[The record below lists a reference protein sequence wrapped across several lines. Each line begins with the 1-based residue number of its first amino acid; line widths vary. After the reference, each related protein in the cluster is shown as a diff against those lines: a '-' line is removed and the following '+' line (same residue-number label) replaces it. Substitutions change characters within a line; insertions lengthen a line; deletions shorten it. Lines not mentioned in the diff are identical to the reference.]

1 VQSQIQEAWLKALEA
16 ILRPVVKLWLQSG
29 LGYGQFETIAKSV
42 FIGVA
47 TNDYQSRGRPANYSQ
62 VSAITGI
69 SRKEVS
75 RIRKAESPTRWTPSM
90 ETSPVN
96 TILHQWHFD
105 PEFSDANGSAHP
117 LPYEGQRSFSE
128 LVARYGGD
136 IPPGAMRSALQK
148 MGIVSQNDEGLL
160 SPTQSYTYA
169 RAFDADFVRGLAFS
183 FASLGTTLV
192 HNTAVAQRQD
202 LSVGHRLALAR
213 LERTAWSEHLTS
225 ASMQELKQWVDES
238 APRFLEQANQFIGR
252 HELPRTQWATT
263 PPRAVGVGVYFFQE
277 D

>member
-1 VQSQIQEAWLKALEA
+1 VQSQIQEAWLKALET

-29 LGYGQFETIAKSV
+29 LGYGQFESIAKSV

-47 TNDYQSRGRPANYSQ
+47 TNDYQTRGRPANYSQ

-105 PEFSDANGSAHP
+105 PDFSNGNGVANP
-117 LPYEGQRSFSE
+117 LPYEGSRSFSD
-128 LVARYGGD
+128 LVSRYGGD

-148 MGIVSQNDEGLL
+148 MGIVSQSGEGLL
-160 SPTQSYTYA
+160 LPTQSYTYA
-169 RAFDADFVRGLAFS
+169 RVFDSDFVRGLAFS

-192 HNTAVAQRQD
+192 HNTAVAQRYD
-202 LSVGHRLALAR
+202 LPASERMTLAR
-213 LERTAWSEHLTS
+213 LERTAWSEHMP
-225 ASMQELKQWVDES
+225 APSMEELKQWVDDN
-238 APRFLEQANQFIGR
+238 APRFLEEANQLIGR
-252 HELPRTQWATT
+252 HELPRSEWASR